1 MADNR
6 VLHLDLYD
14 YSGNKICPIYDNY
27 TPVLGEAVNVYIQD
41 ERNGWRE
48 LYFDMPTVIQ
58 SEEGNLEN
66 FRIDLLKA
74 EYLIEATETKGKD
87 WFFISEPKIVHNA
100 FNKSLSITAPHVSQ
114 WLKYKNL
121 GMEFSDNEGNNIGTA
136 EELLRTILE
145 GTGWKVGNVYPF
157 AEKDG
162 STKYRSLKASAKT
175 GAFKLITSMCELFDA
190 RPVFH
195 GDTREIDIVPLNPFS
210 EVAPGEVPAYA
221 KENGVIELNYGS
233 SLKNVTRV
241 INTDNIVTKLYAYG
255 AYGDKTYGYCAID
268 ECVHTEY
275 IFTTN
280 QRLESGHE
288 YFFEVNDTSGTLT
301 SFSFTVTEDL
311 EAGETLV
318 YSLLDPC
325 SMSYIW
331 REPDGK
337 AYFVK
342 QGKRG
347 EQLDASIEIKEE
359 VPNWFG
365 FLLDFNYYITI
376 GLFDDEMLQQVAK
389 YQREAPALYEKISQA
404 SLAMSDAVTEL
415 SKTAGVFPYCKLAV
429 KEKLDGFA
437 DGYLTLRLDY
447 ENYDQGVIYRTDYDS
462 TKDTYFKWVVTDEVD
477 PKGDPINTGCSR
489 LYIMHPADAS
499 KPITWDVLCL
509 KKVYDDLVNPKA
521 ITLWANEND
530 IKIDLEKDQFFLLQS
545 LSTAGYLGYLESRD
559 EAAVES
565 LDDATTIATNTHKV
579 IFTDQDPHYVQTP
592 GGQDPFPGLDVE
604 TFEWM
609 KVNSYGW
616 LWRYYPVE
624 HNGVFTESDFYFCNK
639 AYDTE
644 DGKVT
649 WKRVAFTDKM
659 PTDARADYWYNWRTN
674 TLSRS
679 NGTVWNSLD
688 SYADENIASY
698 FGTVYYFGKIRDML
712 YQGVKRKQIYTLG
725 EDSSLTEKVIPAGN
739 YYFENGYGSFWAFT
753 LDEPV
758 EGSDSSITYD
768 VYNNWITVTRNGVD
782 ESIKGK
788 TYRFDGVK
796 YHPSDIITVRDATP
810 GLIDITNGN
819 VYDEYDASVYTNCK
833 YNDVYLPV
841 LPDTTYK
848 FSKLVYNTYILY
860 YNDKKRWI
868 SAGPASSTYFTT
880 PANCFYIRLLGYG
893 LSGAVNTSSLIDEFE
908 EGYSGE
914 RTTISVAQPFG
925 SELIGTCDN
934 TIILSDMT
942 YLKLN
947 ITSTDG
953 ETIGLLACMQKFV
966 DDSNYIYTDLYANL
980 KSAQDAVKELENAL
994 TDKCGDIYREG
1005 YWQDSSYVDGDEKKL
1020 YEDAWEN
1027 LEEIAKPETTYN
1039 ISFLDLYTSN
1049 DENKDYGNTEQS
1061 AAISWPDIDIS
1072 SAVHLIDPELDIN
1085 CWAYVDK
1092 IKKCYDKPWLT
1103 TLAINTKLSTIGQ
1116 HTFTDVMTHIADVA
1130 SEMKGKASK
1139 YDNAANKAIAALN
1152 MNLTG
1157 TNVSITEQALT
1168 SVYNKMDVIDNKLIS
1183 HESSITQTAEEI
1195 TTEVARSIESDRQLT
1210 TRIKQTADSIR
1221 TDLFGKNG
1229 SGSIIQNADEFSSV
1243 YQNNYNAAKDNR
1255 QLLTRA
1261 QELNQNR
1268 ITDVL
1273 TEAITLNN
1281 ARIYSIIE
1289 NARQLNSQR
1298 DENGA
1303 LLSEDEDTL
1312 LNILTTFKEHGLI
1325 LPEII
1330 EGYDT
1335 FETIVDSE
1343 ETVENVLD
1351 NIDGNIWLDDTSA
1364 TRLAEIL
1371 LQFQTRGL
1379 IDSNI
1384 AVADLVTDRVLIT
1397 NILNSIDGNTFTIE
1411 ADREELIDIFEQLQ
1425 TKEYVDQSIVV
1436 ETLVDSSAAVTNTL
1450 ENIPVSR
1457 EENLMSDLKQTMYGL
1472 YLSIYGTDSTGHII
1486 TSADEFR
1493 SVFASADAQKQ
1504 TEMTQTLYG
1513 ITNIVESKEGKSLI
1527 TQDDRSIMAQ
1537 VRSANADPNG
1547 GNAFNT
1553 SSINITDNNI
1563 HVSSTGSINIDAGG
1577 KFTVDSDNFDVDE
1590 NGIMTTNEA
1599 VLTNAT
1605 VVGNIYKNGY
1615 PVLAMG
1621 DDIVVSTTEPAG
1633 VAGRI
1638 WIKPGT
1644 GGGGGGSTTPATT
1657 GTATFTGSYSFSIR
1671 SYDNLHNFSTS
1682 LSGNGFPSDSTN
1694 CTYNVRFNFFMP
1706 SSEGKQ
1712 KPGGGKIR
1720 VVLGNYIA
1728 EETGLYTGSGNK
1740 SVNLTFNSGTW
1751 VANSKSLAFTIQVI
1765 GVSGYNGTYLNNASS
1780 SSITVTCTAN

>member
-100 FNKSLSITAPHVSQ
+100 LNKSLSITAPHVSQ

-145 GTGWKVGNVYPF
+145 GTGWKVGSVYPF

-210 EVAPGEVPAYA
+210 EVAPGEVPTYA

-275 IFTTN
+275 VFTTN
-280 QRLESGHE
+280 QKLESGHE

-331 REPDGK
+331 REPAGK

-342 QGKRG
+342 HGKRG
-347 EQLDASIEIKEE
+347 EQLDASIETKEE

-376 GLFDDEMLQQVAK
+376 GLFDDEMLQQVAR
-389 YQREAPALYEKISQA
+389 YQREAPALYERISQA
-404 SLAMSDAVTEL
+404 SLAMSEAVTEL

-530 IKIDLEKDQFFLLQS
+530 IKIDFEKDQFFLLQS

-579 IFTDQDPHYVQTP
+579 IFTDEDPHYVQTP
-592 GGQDPFPGLDVE
+592 GGQTPFPGIDVQ
-604 TFEWM
+604 TYDWM

-624 HNGVFTESDFYFCNK
+624 HDGTFTESDFYFCNK

-644 DGKVT
+644 DGNVS

-688 SYADENIASY
+688 SYTDENIASY

-725 EDSSLTEKVIPAGN
+725 DDSSLTEKVIPAGN

-753 LDEPV
+753 LNEPV
-758 EGSDSSITYD
+758 EGSNSSITYD
-768 VYNNWITVTRNGVD
+768 VYNNWITVRRNGVD

-796 YHPSDIITVRDATP
+796 YHPSDIITVRNATP

-841 LPDTTYK
+841 LPDTTYQ

-893 LSGAVNTSSLIDEFE
+893 LSGAANTSSLIDEFE

-925 SELIGTCDN
+925 SELVGTCDN

-947 ITSTDG
+947 VTSTDG

-1157 TNVSITEQALT
+1157 ANVSITEQALT

-1229 SGSIIQNADEFSSV
+1229 YGNIIQNADEFSST
-1243 YQNNYNAAKDNR
+1243 YQNNYTAAIETKQQIARAHAINENR
-1255 QLLTRA
+1255 LDGVNFANEEERT
-1261 QELNQNR
+1261 ELVN
-1268 ITDVL
+1268 
-1273 TEAITLNN
+1273 
-1281 ARIYSIIE
+1281 
-1289 NARQLNSQR
+1289 
-1298 DENGA
+1298 
-1303 LLSEDEDTL
+1303 
-1312 LNILTTFKEHGLI
+1312 
-1325 LPEII
+1325 
-1330 EGYDT
+1330 
-1335 FETIVDSE
+1335 
-1343 ETVENVLD
+1343 
-1351 NIDGNIWLDDTSA
+1351 
-1364 TRLAEIL
+1364 
-1371 LQFQTRGL
+1371 
-1379 IDSNI
+1379 
-1384 AVADLVTDRVLIT
+1384 LIT
-1397 NILNSIDGNTFTIE
+1397 ALQNKGYINSTYNP
-1411 ADREELIDIFEQLQ
+1411 
-1425 TKEYVDQSIVV
+1425 
-1436 ETLVDSSAAVTNTL
+1436 ETLVDDKTGITYVLNQ
-1450 ENIPVSR
+1450 IP
-1457 EENLMSDLKQTMYGL
+1457 ELKEDNLMSNLKQTMYGL
-1472 YLSIYGTDSTGHII
+1472 YLSIYGTDSNGHVI

-1504 TEMTQTLYG
+1504 TEMTQTMYG
-1513 ITNIVESKEGKSLI
+1513 ITNIVESKDGKSLI

-1553 SSINITDNNI
+1553 SSINITDDNI

-1615 PVLAMG
+1615 PVLAIG
-1621 DDIVVSTTEPAG
+1621 DDIIVSTTEPAG

-1644 GGGGGGSTTPATT
+1644 GEGGGSSTPAST
-1657 GTATFTGSYSFSIR
+1657 GTVTYTGSYAFSIR
-1671 SYDNLHNFSTS
+1671 SYENLHNFSTS
-1682 LSGNGFPSDSTN
+1682 LTGNGFASSSTN
-1694 CTYNVRFNFFMP
+1694 CTYRIQFNFFMP

-1720 VVLGNYIA
+1720 VVLGNYLA
-1728 EETGLYTGSGNK
+1728 AETGLYTGSGNK
-1740 SVNLTFNSGTW
+1740 SVDITFSAETWLGNS
-1751 VANSKSLAFTIQVI
+1751 SSLAFTIQVI